1 MNGFDD
7 QHLFH
12 RLLRLLAEESE
23 TSQREMARRMGI
35 SLGKLNYCVSQ
46 LAERGWIKMKRFA
59 GSKRKAAYF
68 YILTPQGLEAKARL
82 TVQFLRRRMNE
93 YEELR
98 REIREPSGDVE
109 RLRGDL
115 EGSDELLEEA
125 RRIV

>member
-1 MNGFDD
+1 
-7 QHLFH
+7 
-12 RLLRLLAEESE
+12 
-23 TSQREMARRMGI
+23 
-35 SLGKLNYCVSQ
+35 
-46 LAERGWIKMKRFA
+46 MKRFA
-59 GSKRKAAYF
+59 GSRRKAAYF

-82 TVQFLRRRMNE
+82 TVQFLRRRMHE

-98 REIREPSGDVE
+98 REIRELSEDVE

>member
-1 MNGFDD
+1 M
-7 QHLFH
+7 H
-12 RLLRLLAEESE
+12 
-23 TSQREMARRMGI
+23 
-35 SLGKLNYCVSQ
+35 
-46 LAERGWIKMKRFA
+46 
-59 GSKRKAAYF
+59 
-68 YILTPQGLEAKARL
+68 
-82 TVQFLRRRMNE
+82 E

>member
-82 TVQFLRRRMNE
+82 TVRKT
-93 YEELR
+93 
-98 REIREPSGDVE
+98 GA
-109 RLRGDL
+109 G
-115 EGSDELLEEA
+115 A
-125 RRIV
+125 